1 MMLLL
6 LITLSEMER
15 DWQSLMQMGE
25 KYILK
30 TDRLGSAT
38 RFAMWQQRLKSESE
52 KLSNHTCCWLFPS
65 SDVATPLL
73 LLAFQPVQVCL
84 FIKLQSHPHVI
95 ALTCL
100 QMIAALV
107 LEEK

>member
-1 MMLLL
+1 M
-6 LITLSEMER
+6 S
-15 DWQSLMQMGE
+15 E

-30 TDRLGSAT
+30 TGSLGSAT
-38 RFAMWQQRLKSESE
+38 RFAMWQQCLEGESE
-52 KLSNHTCCWLFPS
+52 KLSNHTSCWLFPS

-73 LLAFQPVQVCL
+73 LLVFQAVQVCL
-84 FIKLQSHPHVI
+84 FIKLQSHPCVI

-107 LEEK
+107 LGEK